1 MSNSSDRIT
10 IDSNLFERDQFEAFI
25 KTLPSVEIVHQWGD
39 ASVGKVGG
47 KIFAIYSIWSAD
59 NNWHVGFKCSD
70 LSFDMLPNLEG
81 ISPAKYLARAKWV
94 DVSPHS
100 ELSMDDIKAYI
111 VEAHRL
117 IASKLTRAKKSDLWL
132 DGPTFAKAK
141 PEKL

>member
-1 MSNSSDRIT
+1 MSSSSGLKTGDT
-10 IDSNLFERDQFEAFI
+10 DLFERNQFEAFI

-59 NNWHVGFKCSD
+59 NHWHVGFKCSD

-111 VEAHRL
+111 VEAHRI
-117 IASKLTRAKKSDLWL
+117 IASKLTRAKKSELGL
-132 DGPTFAKAK
+132 DGSAFARAK

>member
-1 MSNSSDRIT
+1 MPNSSSLKTDT
-10 IDSNLFERDQFEAFI
+10 TNLFERNQFEAFI
-25 KTLPSVEIVHQWGD
+25 KTLPSVEIVRQWGD

-70 LSFDMLPNLEG
+70 LSFDMLPNLTG

-94 DVSPHS
+94 DVSPDS
-100 ELSMDDIKAYI
+100 ALSMDDIKAYI

-117 IASKLTRAKKSDLWL
+117 IASNLTRAQKCELGL
-132 DGPTFAKAK
+132 DGPAFAKVR